1 MLLVILRNNF
11 SLSRIEGGGKG
22 GGGGEGHAGDVTI
35 TRKNVCGIKILT
47 VLVLSWKGDTSNI
60 RSSFILQ
67 VKQRGKTE
75 KKKKKKGEDISRLQ
89 HHYV

>member
-1 MLLVILRNNF
+1 M
-11 SLSRIEGGGKG
+11 
-22 GGGGEGHAGDVTI
+22 
-35 TRKNVCGIKILT
+35 CGIKILI

-75 KKKKKKGEDISRLQ
+75 KKKKKKKTSVD
-89 HHYV
+89 YNTVTYN